1 MPELMKGNTWEDRKD
16 AKDRKGFPI
25 VRYPIYAEIE
35 YDEIRCHVKLH
46 PTLPYVGPVQF
57 LSYAGKPL
65 ANMQEFAHM
74 FRDLSE
80 RTGYIEFDC
89 GFEVNGNFNDSYR
102 WVRSTRGLP
111 PDLKSHAEIQF
122 YLYDLPTNPDEYRQR
137 KIQREWVAR
146 QVQWLKCPSPVLLD
160 NEEAVDAYYN
170 QVIEQGHEG
179 LMLKS
184 VSHTYERRRTD
195 GWLKMKPEETADGRI
210 VGVVEAVATVD
221 DPSRGVRI
229 GDGLRRCN
237 SVHLVLEDGSTATP
251 HGIPHEQG
259 RDMFQHPEKYIGEWV
274 EFAFMERDRQG
285 GYRHPTFKRLR
296 EAKQ

>member
-1 MPELMKGNTWEDRKD
+1 MPELMKGNVWKDRKD

-25 VRYPIYAEIE
+25 VRYPIYAEIK
-35 YDEIRCHVKLH
+35 YDEIRCHVKLGCD
-46 PTLPYVGPVQF
+46 PTEGTVQF

-65 ANMQEFAHM
+65 ANMQEFAHL
-74 FRDLSE
+74 FRDLAA
-80 RTGYIEFDC
+80 RTGYSEFDC

-111 PDLKSHAEIQF
+111 PDLKSRAEIQF
-122 YLYDLPTNPDEYRQR
+122 YLYDLPTNQEEYHKR

-184 VSHTYERRRTD
+184 LSHTYERRRTD

-274 EFAFMERDRQG
+274 EFAYMEKDRQG
-285 GYRHPTFKRLR
+285 GYRHPTFRRLR